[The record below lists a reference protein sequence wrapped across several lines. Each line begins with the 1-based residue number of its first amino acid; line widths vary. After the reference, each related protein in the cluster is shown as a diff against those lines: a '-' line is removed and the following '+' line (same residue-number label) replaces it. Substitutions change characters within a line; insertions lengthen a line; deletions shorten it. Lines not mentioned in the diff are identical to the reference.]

1 MKIAQV
7 VSTFPPYH
15 GGTGNAV
22 FNIARELA
30 NLGHEVT
37 VFTPEYS
44 CHSRESGNP
53 EKRTG
58 SPIESGMTEGL
69 KVVRIK
75 PVIKIGNAAWVP
87 QLLWKLRGFDVVH
100 LHAPFIGAELVL
112 KRQFILN
119 VMPNLFRHLRSR
131 NKFGMTG
138 KQKLVTTYHHD
149 LIGHGFRGVIFG
161 LWNKIILPWVGWLSD
176 KIIGS
181 SLDYIEHSNFGAYY
195 KSHSQKFVGIPFGVD
210 TEKFKPLLRQGFE
223 GQAKSLGFSADEKI
237 ILFVGGLDTA
247 HNFKG
252 VGHLISAAKILKDR
266 GMRFRVVIVGD
277 GDLRAGFEKRVLDLE
292 LRHVVK
298 FSSGGRDTLPDLYN
312 LATVEVLP
320 STTMGE
326 AFGLVLLE
334 AMACGKPV
342 IASNL
347 PGVRTVCEDGVNGLL
362 IKPGDE
368 KDLAEKLARIL
379 TDENLA
385 KQLGEA
391 GLELI
396 HEKYDWRKV
405 AEKHSEVYNNL

>member
-30 NLGHEVT
+30 KLGNEVT
-37 VFTPEYS
+37 VFTPDYS
-44 CHSRESGNP
+44 GGSHPLSLPLGQG
-53 EKRTG
+53 EKFAVER
-58 SPIESGMTEGL
+58 M
-69 KVVRIK
+69 K

-100 LHAPFIGAELVL
+100 LHAPFIGSEQVL
-112 KRQFILN
+112 KR
-119 VMPNLFRHLRSR
+119 
-131 NKFGMTG
+131 KFVFGG
-138 KQKLVTTYHHD
+138 KLVTTYHHD
-149 LIGHGFRGVIFG
+149 LIGHGWRGWIFAA
-161 LWNKIILPWVGWLSD
+161 WNALILPWVFWLSD

-181 SLDYIEHSNFGAYY
+181 SLDYIGNSNAGGYY
-195 KSHSQKFVGIPFGVD
+195 KSHPQKFVGIPFGVD
-210 TEKFKPLLRQGFE
+210 MEKFRPDPPAPPLGKGGMNLRRQ
-223 GQAKSLGFSADEKI
+223 LGFSADEKI
-237 ILFVGGLDTA
+237 ILFVGGLDSA

-252 VGHLISAAKILKDR
+252 VGHLINAAKILKDR

-277 GDLRAGFEKRVLDLE
+277 GDLRPGFEREVQDLE

-298 FSSGGRDTLPDLYN
+298 FSDGRAELRDLYN

-342 IASNL
+342 IASSL

-362 IKPGDE
+362 VRPGDE
-368 KDLAEKLARIL
+368 KDLAEKLQRIL
-379 TDENLA
+379 GDDGLA
-385 KQLGEA
+385 ARLGAA
-391 GLELI
+391 GLQKVK
-396 HEKYDWRKV
+396 EKYNWKKV
-405 AEKHSEVYNNL
+405 AEKHLEVYNELH